1 MRDLRASTVIAAIA
15 LFVVIGGTATA
26 ASGLISGNKIKPG
39 TITAKQIKNKTITTG
54 KLAPAT
60 VAALQGAQGPRGVEG
75 DKGATGI
82 KGDTGIPGIAG
93 PEVVTS
99 FNADNS
105 ANVAANSNGDIVSMN
120 GLPSNRYLVIAKSIM
135 FAQTGGALLT
145 CGIETNPGGNG
156 DDAQWNS
163 PANLTRTTVPM
174 VVSTTGK
181 VTQIKVN
188 CTTTSSAANF
198 AVDVVA
204 IPIG

>member
-1 MRDLRASTVIAAIA
+1 MKKRPSFTSVIALLA
-15 LFVVIGGTATA
+15 LFIAIGGTATA
-26 ASGLISGNKIKPG
+26 AGLISGKSIKRG

>member
-1 MRDLRASTVIAAIA
+1 M
-15 LFVVIGGTATA
+15 GTAGHVDHGKTA
-26 ASGLISGNKIKPG
+26 LIKALTGIECDTHKEEKERGI

-163 PANLTRTTVPM
+163 PAKPTNPWSCRPPA
-174 VVSTTGK
+174 

-188 CTTTSSAANF
+188 TDHLFGGQLRCRCRRDS
-198 AVDVVA
+198 
-204 IPIG
+204 IG